1 MEEVLPLD
9 WVTWVICC
17 EDCDVFD
24 DIMVMYWMYCKWQKS
39 TGNEAKLH

>member
-17 EDCDVFD
+17 EDCDVFGD
-24 DIMVMYWMYCKWQKS
+24 GDV
-39 TGNEAKLH
+39 LDVL